1 MSVMESP
8 KMIFLA
14 MADYTGKSVS
24 GWYYKLAVSGP
35 VAAYTHFLG
44 GDAYVLLV
52 FYAVFFLDLFVGV
65 ARSVKDGSFRPR
77 RLCLWLVKLT
87 TYGLCLGVVGALN
100 GAAEHSWGLKLPLL
114 DTVLVILI
122 AGEAVSIF
130 ENLNEMGCQVPPV
143 LFRLAAGVKS
153 KAGKKLDA
161 LLDTE
166 DGGGRNDR
174 V

>member
-1 MSVMESP
+1 MALSDYRPDPGQNLTISGIDIAGGCPPGGINNAIRQLMTD
-8 KMIFLA
+8 LA
-14 MADYTGKSVS
+14 S
-24 GWYYKLAVSGP
+24 GVG
-35 VAAYTHFLG
+35 
-44 GDAYVLLV
+44 
-52 FYAVFFLDLFVGV
+52 GV
-65 ARSVKDGSFRPR
+65 ARSVKDGSFKPR

-130 ENLNEMGCQVPPV
+130 ENLHGMGCQVPPV

-161 LLDTE
+161 LLDD
-166 DGGGRNDR
+166 DGGGNGE
-174 V
+174 